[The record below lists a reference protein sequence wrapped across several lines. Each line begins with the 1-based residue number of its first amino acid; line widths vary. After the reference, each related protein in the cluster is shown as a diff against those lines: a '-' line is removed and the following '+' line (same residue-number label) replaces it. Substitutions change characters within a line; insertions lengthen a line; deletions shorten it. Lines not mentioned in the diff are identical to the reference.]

1 MSKMKKIRILILS
14 FSYFFFAFIL
24 FLSFNAVIPNS
35 DLPIIETKKPMIIK
49 IENDFLN
56 DKDSIYEILNEDSKI
71 KKNKVNDINFSYG
84 KEELV
89 SKIEVLSDNIEKE
102 SNLKYSIQF
111 MSFNNTKTSLSATK
125 ILEEKLRADNFN
137 LKLTVK
143 PKLINGT
150 KFFRVQTSQSFSFNN
165 GKSLCDKLKKRKYE
179 CILVKL

>member
-102 SNLKYSIQF
+102 SNLKYSIQ
-111 MSFNNTKTSLSATK
+111 LYV
-125 ILEEKLRADNFN
+125 I
-137 LKLTVK
+137 
-143 PKLINGT
+143 
-150 KFFRVQTSQSFSFNN
+150 
-165 GKSLCDKLKKRKYE
+165 
-179 CILVKL
+179 